1 MNMNVEII
9 DKDLW
14 EKITGDSGFTFLPLM
29 DAAVESSS
37 VPMLKLASVSTG
49 KQEESIDL
57 EPFKNDPTPFGAYIL
72 SRD

>member
-1 MNMNVEII
+1 MEII

-14 EKITGDSGFTFLPLM
+14 EQITGGGCFTFLPLM
-29 DAAVESSS
+29 DSAVESSAA
-37 VPMLKLASVSTG
+37 PMLKLSSVSPG

-72 SRD
+72 SMD